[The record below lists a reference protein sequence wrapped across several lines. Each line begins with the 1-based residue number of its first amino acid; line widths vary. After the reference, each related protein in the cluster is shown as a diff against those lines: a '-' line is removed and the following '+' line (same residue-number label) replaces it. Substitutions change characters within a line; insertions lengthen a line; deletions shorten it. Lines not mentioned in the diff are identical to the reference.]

1 MTDMPTGTFTIGDP
15 LRSSGKGKTPIA
27 DACAEAEKMLA
38 EYRHALRDGVDAD
51 SDRYELVCM
60 HSLIGHKNVGLA
72 YSVEL
77 QRAYLLFADADCPQP
92 DSIVTADPM
101 AERQTPL
108 ELADPAAERGVGQV
122 EPAHLLRKQIEG
134 VIREY
139 GADPAEAALAVCVI
153 LDGNLG
159 LAEDGWFDDDETVLN
174 AIIAG
179 NQADD

>member
-1 MTDMPTGTFTIGDP
+1 MEMKFRTQ
-15 LRSSGKGKTPIA
+15 SGA
-27 DACAEAEKMLA
+27 
-38 EYRHALRDGVDAD
+38 
-51 SDRYELVCM
+51 
-60 HSLIGHKNVGLA
+60 
-72 YSVEL
+72 
-77 QRAYLLFADADCPQP
+77 
-92 DSIVTADPM
+92 IVTADPM
-101 AERQTPL
+101 AEGPTPL
-108 ELADPAAERGVGQV
+108 ELADPAAEHGVGQV

-179 NQADD
+179 SQADD